1 MGRSSL
7 DKRNLSLLQPPRFCN
22 VAGKSGGSM
31 SAPVWS
37 SGYKP
42 TKEDLKGLYNHRFET
57 AGGLVLD
64 CYLAF
69 EEEERATYDH
79 PGSAAAVEL
88 IWALVEG
95 VDISEVIGDL
105 AGTIEE
111 EALGDMEAKAE
122 DDQYDRGQ
130 ERYEDRNAE

>member
-1 MGRSSL
+1 MN
-7 DKRNLSLLQPPRFCN
+7 KTPI
-22 VAGKSGGSM
+22 
-31 SAPVWS
+31 WTT
-37 SGYKP
+37 GYKP
-42 TKEDLKGLYNHRFET
+42 TKADLYGLYNHRFET

-69 EEEERATYDH
+69 EEEEPATYDH

-105 AGTIEE
+105 AATIEE
-111 EALGDMEAKAE
+111 EALEDMETSAK
-122 DDQYDRGQ
+122 DDEYDRGQ

>member
-1 MGRSSL
+1 
-7 DKRNLSLLQPPRFCN
+7 
-22 VAGKSGGSM
+22 M
-31 SAPVWS
+31 SAAVWT

-42 TKEDLKGLYNHRFET
+42 TKEDLKGLYHHRFET
-57 AGGLVLD
+57 SGGLVIE
-64 CYLAF
+64 CYLSYDEA
-69 EEEERATYDH
+69 ERATYDH
-79 PGSAAAVEL
+79 PGCAAAIEL

-111 EALGDMEAKAE
+111 EALEDMEAQAA

-130 ERYEDRNAE
+130 ARYEARPGRN

>member
-1 MGRSSL
+1 
-7 DKRNLSLLQPPRFCN
+7 
-22 VAGKSGGSM
+22 M
-31 SAPVWS
+31 SAPVWTT
-37 SGYKP
+37 GYKP

-57 AGGLVLD
+57 AGGLVID

-69 EEEERATYDH
+69 EEEERATFDH

-105 AGTIEE
+105 MGTIEE
-111 EALGDMEAKAE
+111 EALEDMETSAK
-122 DDQYDRGQ
+122 DDEYDRGQ

>member
-1 MGRSSL
+1 
-7 DKRNLSLLQPPRFCN
+7 
-22 VAGKSGGSM
+22 M
-31 SAPVWS
+31 SAPVWTT
-37 SGYKP
+37 GYKP
-42 TKEDLKGLYNHRFET
+42 TKADLKGLYNHRFET

-105 AGTIEE
+105 AATIEE
-111 EALGDMEAKAE
+111 EALEDMENSAQ
-122 DDQYDRGQ
+122 DDEYDRGQ
-130 ERYEDRNAE
+130 ERYEDRNAA

>member
-1 MGRSSL
+1 M
-7 DKRNLSLLQPPRFCN
+7 KT
-22 VAGKSGGSM
+22 
-31 SAPVWS
+31 PVWTT
-37 SGYKP
+37 GYKP

-57 AGGLVLD
+57 SGGLVLD

-69 EEEERATYDH
+69 EAEERATYDH

-95 VDISEVIGDL
+95 VDIFEVIGDL
-105 AGTIEE
+105 AATIKE
-111 EALGDMEAKAE
+111 EALEDMEAKAE

-130 ERYEDRNAE
+130 ERYEDRRDSE

>member
-1 MGRSSL
+1 M
-7 DKRNLSLLQPPRFCN
+7 
-22 VAGKSGGSM
+22 
-31 SAPVWS
+31 
-37 SGYKP
+37 
-42 TKEDLKGLYNHRFET
+42 EDIKGLIYHRFET
-57 AGGLVLD
+57 SGGLVLH

-111 EALGDMEAKAE
+111 EALEDMAVKAE
-122 DDQYDRGQ
+122 DDQYDKGQ
-130 ERYEDRNAE
+130 ERYENRRDAE

>member
-1 MGRSSL
+1 M
-7 DKRNLSLLQPPRFCN
+7 
-22 VAGKSGGSM
+22 
-31 SAPVWS
+31 

-42 TKEDLKGLYNHRFET
+42 TKADLYGLYNHLFET

-69 EEEERATYDH
+69 EEEERATFDH

-95 VDISEVIGDL
+95 VDIYEVLGDWV
-105 AGTIEE
+105 ATIEE
-111 EALGDMEAKAE
+111 EALGDMEAKVE

>member
-1 MGRSSL
+1 MPM
-7 DKRNLSLLQPPRFCN
+7 NNTPF
-22 VAGKSGGSM
+22 
-31 SAPVWS
+31 WTH
-37 SGYKP
+37 GYKP

-69 EEEERATYDH
+69 EEEERATFDH

-105 AGTIEE
+105 MATIEE
-111 EALGDMEAKAE
+111 EALEDMAVQAE
-122 DDQYDRGQ
+122 HDQYDKGQ
-130 ERYEDRNAE
+130 ERYEDRNAA